1 MQRCA
6 RLARPG
12 GKPGKNAEPPT
23 KTHRKRKMKTNS
35 KAVRDQIRAH
45 ILENVTD
52 GNGDTFPTLPE
63 ATSHLRSEFKR
74 VAGYP
79 ANLKRF
85 PNHQE
90 RFHDYLMGIPF
101 DFEYENHRIKE
112 FLNGLGINSAG
123 KEYDAEKS
131 ARLYTC
137 LIYKE
142 IA

>member
-1 MQRCA
+1 
-6 RLARPG
+6 
-12 GKPGKNAEPPT
+12 
-23 KTHRKRKMKTNS
+23 MKTNS

-52 GNGDTFPTLPE
+52 DNGDTFPTQADAAE
-63 ATSHLRSEFKR
+63 HLRSEFER
-74 VAGYP
+74 AAGYP

-101 DFEYENHRIKE
+101 GFEFENWKITE
-112 FLNGLGINSAG
+112 FLNGLGINPTG